1 MFLIYI
7 LMICIIFSTK
17 SQSSP
22 IQNSINENIL
32 FDLTT
37 ELIKINVEGVV
48 HSIEAFKPIKN
59 DQILTKK
66 DETNYANLI
75 WYSYGYP
82 TILAS
87 DNQSPFYFNSKGFYI
102 QVETL
107 TKQHRSLIINE
118 LETKYSIE
126 LNDNQVKNLIPSKF
140 ECKLEIEC
148 DQFYYLDGQ
157 VANTLDFP
165 LKVNFNVSKS
175 SKEMK
180 CLQDIVRESED
191 DFNFDCFL
199 STYSQNSNNV
209 AQNNSSLVSLIGRSF
224 TFNKSSIKSITTA
237 DKCLKQFDLLNER
250 LIKLEEQ
257 VQKLLEDKLK
267 KSDVETNFEPIPN
280 PVDLETEVNQPYDGY
295 H

>member
-1 MFLIYI
+1 
-7 LMICIIFSTK
+7 MICIIFSTK

>member
-1 MFLIYI
+1 
-7 LMICIIFSTK
+7 
-17 SQSSP
+17 
-22 IQNSINENIL
+22 
-32 FDLTT
+32 
-37 ELIKINVEGVV
+37 
-48 HSIEAFKPIKN
+48 
-59 DQILTKK
+59 
-66 DETNYANLI
+66 
-75 WYSYGYP
+75 
-82 TILAS
+82 
-87 DNQSPFYFNSKGFYI
+87 
-102 QVETL
+102 VETL

-224 TFNKSSIKSITTA
+224 TFNKSSIKSISTA

>member
-7 LMICIIFSTK
+7 LIICIIFSTK
-17 SQSSP
+17 TQSSP

-48 HSIEAFKPIKN
+48 HSIEAFKPIQN

-87 DNQSPFYFNSKGFYI
+87 DNQSPFYFNSKGFFI

-199 STYSQNSNNV
+199 STHSQNSNNV
-209 AQNNSSLVSLIGRSF
+209 IQNNSSLVSLIGRSF